1 MFEVSKLFEA
11 LTSWEGPL
19 KARALS
25 PQDALHEVLSECNK
39 IMVVAHPDDEV
50 LWGGLTLAREP
61 GWGVLC
67 LTNASTGHRK
77 RAMARAMEV
86 LGCRWQ
92 IFDVPDRRTQEPSDE
107 DRSHIRSVLQPVFEA
122 NVSRILTHSPDGET
136 GHRLHVAISDVASEM
151 AGERSLSY
159 FSFDPAFDA
168 EIAEPQSW
176 ARKVS
181 AMQEYFGDLRCI
193 SGNDALHVKLSRH
206 ERPVAADEYRRPNEL
221 LRRIYG
227 ESSVP
232 AGSIEKGRHE

>member
-1 MFEVSKLFEA
+1 MKDWS
-11 LTSWEGPL
+11 
-19 KARALS
+19 LS
-25 PQDALHEVLSECNK
+25 RQGALHEVLSQCDK

-67 LTNASTGHRK
+67 LTNASTEDRK

-86 LGCRWQ
+86 LDCRWQ
-92 IFDVPDRRTQEPSDE
+92 IFDIPDRRTKEPSDE
-107 DRSHIRSVLQPVFEA
+107 DRSQIRSLLQPVFES
-122 NVSRILTHSPDGET
+122 NVSSILTHSPDGET
-136 GHRLHVAISDVASEM
+136 GHRLHVAISDVASEL
-151 AGERSLSY
+151 AGERPLSY

-168 EIAEPQSW
+168 ELAEPQAW

-181 AMQEYFGDLRCI
+181 AMQEYFGDLRSM

-206 ERPVAADEYRRPNEL
+206 ERPVTADEYRRPNEL

-227 ESSVP
+227 GSSVP
-232 AGSIEKGRHE
+232 AGSIEKGRDE